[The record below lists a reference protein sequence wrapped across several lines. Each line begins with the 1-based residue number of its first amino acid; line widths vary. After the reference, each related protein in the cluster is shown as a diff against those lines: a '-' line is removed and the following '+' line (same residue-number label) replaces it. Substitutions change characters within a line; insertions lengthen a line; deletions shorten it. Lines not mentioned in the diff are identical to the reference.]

1 MVSGYRDKLKN
12 RTVRGYSYYSQP
24 IIKYNKTLLYLHC
37 NNFLMNRFNRGHWSS
52 EEKEP
57 SFVEFVHYLINTDPT
72 KYDGHWQPISVICR
86 SVR

>member
-1 MVSGYRDKLKN
+1 
-12 RTVRGYSYYSQP
+12 
-24 IIKYNKTLLYLHC
+24 
-37 NNFLMNRFNRGHWSS
+37 MNRFNRGHWSS